1 MKVRHVNN
9 RGTSPSFKD
18 LRVGDVFT
26 LDSNDGI
33 LFMKMPLVSVHD
45 DGGADPLDSNA
56 FCFEDN
62 ELHWVDEDEIVYM
75 RRAEIVV
82 EF

>member
-26 LDSNDGI
+26 LDSHDGI

-45 DGGADPLDSNA
+45 DGGADPLD
-56 FCFEDN
+56 
-62 ELHWVDEDEIVYM
+62 
-75 RRAEIVV
+75 
-82 EF
+82 

>member
-1 MKVRHVNN
+1 MKVRHVKN

-33 LFMKMPLVSVHD
+33 LFMKMPLVSVY
-45 DGGADPLDSNA
+45 DGDADPLDSNA

-62 ELHWVDEDEIVYM
+62 ELHWVAEDETVYI